1 MVRMSKLL
9 SLMLLLLAANY
20 AAEAQVT
27 VEIDERI
34 EEQLR
39 MKNAQIDTNKISG
52 YRIQIAFSSN
62 MNSAKNRKEK
72 FIAKYPDISNR
83 AYMLYQQPYWKV
95 RVGDFKREIDAQ
107 QLLSEIREYFPDA
120 FVVRDYIKSP
130 ML

>member
-1 MVRMSKLL
+1 MVKTLKLL
-9 SLMLLLLAANY
+9 CFLTILLGTVQFS
-20 AAEAQVT
+20 EAQVT

-39 MKNAQIDTNKISG
+39 MKNAAIDTNRISG
-52 YRIQIAFSSN
+52 FRIQIAFSSN
-62 MNSAKNRKEK
+62 MSNAERSKSK
-72 FIAKYPDISNR
+72 FANKFPDISNR

-107 QLLSEIREYFPDA
+107 KLLQELRVYFPDA
-120 FVVRDYIKSP
+120 FVVRDYIKRP